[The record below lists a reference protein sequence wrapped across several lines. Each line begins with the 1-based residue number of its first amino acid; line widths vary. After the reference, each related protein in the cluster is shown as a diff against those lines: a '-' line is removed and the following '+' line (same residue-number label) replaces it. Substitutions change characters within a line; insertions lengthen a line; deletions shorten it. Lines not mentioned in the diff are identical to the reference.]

1 MVSAANGTIRIYIK
15 KSMSGSTK
23 TIKLIVAYFN
33 GTIYNINIKKGG
45 ASVCQRNQM
54 IVSKSVQ
61 KLVKY

>member
-1 MVSAANGTIRIYIK
+1 MVSAGNGTIRIYIK
-15 KSMSGSTK
+15 KSMSGSAEL
-23 TIKLIVAYFN
+23 IKLIVAYFN
-33 GTIYNINIKKGG
+33 GTIYNINIKGG